1 MAASLGGEGSQARN
15 YFYCK
20 HIIWCWSH
28 VITSFLGVTTSDTRK
43 IVEWTGNETAFT
55 PSTTYTAVLDSALS
69 QPTTATSTY
78 SLDFSIK
85 NVRSGVKVDA
95 SQSDANNKISDGFN
109 VDPSGRLGGV
119 ETGETILFKAND
131 DERTLIFPLQ
141 NSTVANL
148 NPTGSSSTTYR
159 FKRTFS
165 VTLNSTSGGT
175 ATAPSGEAFYP
186 ATTKTLSES
195 EADAN
200 YIVTATAGTH
210 QRVIE
215 FSNTSGSTLHA
226 GSSHTRAIE
235 LENNGI

>member
-1 MAASLGGEGSQARN
+1 MQTIKYLMGLTLIQ
-15 YFYCK
+15 
-20 HIIWCWSH
+20 
-28 VITSFLGVTTSDTRK
+28 
-43 IVEWTGNETAFT
+43 VED
-55 PSTTYTAVLDSALS
+55 L
-69 QPTTATSTY
+69 
-78 SLDFSIK
+78 
-85 NVRSGVKVDA
+85 
-95 SQSDANNKISDGFN
+95 
-109 VDPSGRLGGV
+109 GV

-165 VTLNSTSGGT
+165 VTLNSTSGGI

-210 QRVIE
+210 QGRVIE

-235 LENNGI
+235 LENNGGTLVVKARSDATGAPDFASHTVQVIATMQRANATNSGAGSQISKKTIVTGNTQLQMSIIILQIKFKQILVKSHLAHQ